1 MHRPFVAM
9 QIAYEFL
16 YEGPQGFC
24 HTYLPVKGGNDK
36 RRAFQNISMVTYGR
50 VKYSRSGDIAE
61 LRE

>member
-1 MHRPFVAM
+1 M

-61 LRE
+61 LCE